1 MCQQSFEFHRFSS
14 LTSIIND
21 GKALRKENTIIR
33 ISCTKRGTCCIVW
46 ISNGYLINCDCT
58 EMGTERATY
67 VRNFNYLPRL
77 DSGFQNYYP
86 NLDFG
91 QFVRVNL
98 ATQKIDFRWKR
109 KSYCSKLPFEK
120 GLVWFRIPC
129 IFFSKETK
137 SIKFSRDSWFS
148 PTQHKV
154 PGIVVEGKWE
164 VTRSCFV
171 VWSNLQK
178 GAGEGGTRASFKPI
192 GVHSNANWGVEQW
205 A

>member
-1 MCQQSFEFHRFSS
+1 MRYILNRLNFKWV
-14 LTSIIND
+14 LILSI
-21 GKALRKENTIIR
+21 TV
-33 ISCTKRGTCCIVW
+33 CI
-46 ISNGYLINCDCT
+46 
-58 EMGTERATY
+58 EMGYNFQFCNFSARVSRICYFDIPTYSEPFSQNERFDRLLARPSLKI
-67 VRNFNYLPRL
+67 VQNCFLIKDRL
-77 DSGFQNYYP
+77 DLGH
-86 NLDFG
+86 
-91 QFVRVNL
+91 
-98 ATQKIDFRWKR
+98 
-109 KSYCSKLPFEK
+109 
-120 GLVWFRIPC
+120 C
-129 IFFSKETK
+129 ILFTKETK

-178 GAGEGGTRASFKPI
+178 GAGEGGSRASFKPI